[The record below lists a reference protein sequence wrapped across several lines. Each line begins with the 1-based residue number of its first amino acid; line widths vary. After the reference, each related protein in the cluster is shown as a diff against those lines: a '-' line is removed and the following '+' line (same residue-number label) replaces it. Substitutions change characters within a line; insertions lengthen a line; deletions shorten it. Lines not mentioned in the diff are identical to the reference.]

1 MGIGMTKACILIP
14 KVLYDIGEMEFIN
27 GLNQNLITGF
37 NDKKILKGELEN
49 MLNMK
54 EKKRGI
60 ILAVLIVA
68 IAVISFV
75 GFNIVFKKDM
85 NKSSNIIAAEGQ
97 LLQPEQVIGNY
108 FGYCNEKNVKG
119 VNSTHT
125 EWLRGPS
132 LDENLKSIKLN
143 SISEDTRESQKEGY
157 MKYGRGTINGAKAEN
172 IKIYKVN
179 YTVKYKKN
187 GVGAE
192 DSGTYEKWI
201 ILVRKDKNSSWLIDD
216 IGL

>member
-1 MGIGMTKACILIP
+1 
-14 KVLYDIGEMEFIN
+14 MEFILKHELMHYKRSDMIYN
-27 GLNQNLITGF
+27 ILLLITGF
-37 NDKKILKGELEN
+37 NNKKILKGRLEN

-60 ILAVLIVA
+60 ILAVLIVV
-68 IAVISFV
+68 ITVISLV

-85 NKSSNIIAAEGQ
+85 NKSSNIITAKGQ
-97 LLQPEQVIGNY
+97 LLQPEQVIKNY
-108 FGYCNEKNVKG
+108 FGYYNEKNVKG

-143 SISEDTRESQKEGY
+143 SIVEDTSPSEKEGY
-157 MKYGRGTINGAKAEN
+157 MKYGRGIINGAKAEN
-172 IKIYKVN
+172 VKIYKVN
-179 YTVKYKKN
+179 YTVKYKKD
-187 GVGAE
+187 GIGPE

-201 ILVRKDKNSSWLIDD
+201 ILVRKDKNSPWLIDD
-216 IGL
+216 GGEG